1 MTVTSWQWPER
12 GYKDNILHRWNIKSL
27 FVEKSRLAG
36 TPKSKAPCWLLVMPY
51 ATRTPGMNTVDSL
64 LTDTSLRR
72 PPRNN
77 GHFEVAPT
85 FLYSFNAIGVYEIN
99 HIRTAGKK
107 SNEEWS
113 SQLWMQSTQ
122 LRKKAEKKFQDFNG
136 VWTCALAIPVR
147 CFNQMS
153 YEATYVGSW
162 SIMCSY
168 VPAKEMKVIDVP
180 RKWNQMKNDPR
191 SYVRNLCNCIRG
203 CIAPVSRGHGFK
215 PHWSPEFCCLF
226 SFQILRGSFFI
237 WFTHFSWLSI
247 KRTLGS
253 GPKGVRLRESA

>member
-77 GHFEVAPT
+77 GHLEVAPT

-113 SQLWMQSTQ
+113 SQLWTQSTQ
-122 LRKKAEKKFQDFNG
+122 LRKKAEKKFQYFNG
-136 VWTCALAIPVR
+136 FEPVPSRYRCDALIKWA
-147 CFNQMS
+147 
-153 YEATYVGSW
+153 
-162 SIMCSY
+162 
-168 VPAKEMKVIDVP
+168 MKP
-180 RKWNQMKNDPR
+180 LMLGAGQ
-191 SYVRNLCNCIRG
+191 
-203 CIAPVSRGHGFK
+203 
-215 PHWSPEFCCLF
+215 
-226 SFQILRGSFFI
+226 
-237 WFTHFSWLSI
+237 LSVHMF
-247 KRTLGS
+247 
-253 GPKGVRLRESA
+253 P